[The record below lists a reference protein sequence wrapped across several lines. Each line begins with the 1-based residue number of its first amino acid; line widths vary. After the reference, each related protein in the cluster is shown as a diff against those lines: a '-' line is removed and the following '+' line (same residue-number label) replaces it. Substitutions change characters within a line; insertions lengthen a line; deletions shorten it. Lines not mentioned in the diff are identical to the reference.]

1 MNEIW
6 QLIIQSNT
14 LNFLI
19 VLAVVLFIASKLDIK
34 TKLEKLRS
42 EIQIFVDESSKE
54 KENSLKTLNEVN
66 EKIKHLPEEIADI
79 KKTAENNVRG
89 IEQRIN
95 SEIQEKM
102 TDIENNA
109 KRILGLETKKFK
121 SKLSGI
127 LSQASID
134 LARKNAE
141 EQLQNNRGLHNKY
154 INDAINEIDRI
165 NL

>member
-141 EQLQNNRGLHNKY
+141 EQLQNNRELHNKY

>member
-141 EQLQNNRGLHNKY
+141 EQLQNNRELHNKY
-154 INDAINEIDRI
+154 ISDAINEIDRI

>member
-1 MNEIW
+1 MIEIW
-6 QLIIQSNT
+6 QYIIQTNT

-19 VLAVVLFIASKLDIK
+19 VLAIVLFIASKLDIK
-34 TKLEKLRS
+34 TKLEKVRC
-42 EIQIFVDESSKE
+42 EIQVFVDESSKE
-54 KENSLKTLNEVN
+54 KENSLKALDNIN
-66 EKIKHLPEEIADI
+66 QKIKHLPEEIADI
-79 KKTAENNVRG
+79 KQTAENNVKG

-102 TDIENNA
+102 SDIENNA

-141 EQLQNNRGLHNKY
+141 EQLKNNRELHNKY